1 MNPHWRGSSYY
12 LRLRCAICDHF
23 CSGFGTNFHSHFP
36 LHVQEVLITEFL
48 PHIKSEAGID
58 VASTTANILGGYLEG
73 ESQKCWSHAERSRR
87 FICLLVSG
95 LLYGIERQSARHE
108 TQQLC
113 TMIRCYFLNV
123 FTSFPF
129 VATHAAE
136 MAVLNGP
143 GMALGYIITSLALA
157 VAAFEAGRRPTET
170 FLAEA
175 RFQPMHW
182 TNTMGSNA
190 NRQRILM
197 GLFIIVLLGLLK
209 GRYVLA
215 SSVVFGGD
223 AQPDMAHT
231 FAMLVGIILAISG
244 AALGGLIQSC
254 MRANFTSCLF
264 VGLAFGAR
272 RVLAWDRV
280 ATTLWTIAF
289 SKFVGSFCGAFSG
302 FAKMLSDAGK
312 LMHDELKPRDAF
324 LEIFGNIGIAVMWAG
339 IFYAFDRQG
348 LDVYSHAGGFH
359 MISFSDT
366 DTSPQ

>member
-1 MNPHWRGSSYY
+1 MNPHWRGNSYY

-58 VASTTANILGGYLEG
+58 VASTTANILGGYLE
-73 ESQKCWSHAERSRR
+73 
-87 FICLLVSG
+87 G